1 MVGQSSLAKAA
12 VLVAGS
18 PFFLESGKQDWR
30 EEWGGGGGGGQR
42 RITEKEKR
50 KERWMVIRKEA
61 GEVINMDR

>member
-30 EEWGGGGGGGQR
+30 EEWGGGGGLWESEEDYREG
-42 RITEKEKR
+42 EKEGK
-50 KERWMVIRKEA
+50 
-61 GEVINMDR
+61 MDGH